1 MLLCGVTQLYV
12 FFDSF
17 TCCDVAHIHMRLIYI
32 YVTRSHMWLIYI
44 CDSFTYVSWLIHML
58 WRDSFAYVKW
68 FVWALTLCDTFTYVT
83 HLHMWLTYICIVT
96 HSRYICIV
104 THYTY
109 VSWHDTYVSRTIC
122 IVTQFT
128 YVSRLI
134 LVYICIVTHYTYV
147 SWHDTYVSR
156 TICIMT
162 QFTYVSW
169 LIFVYICIVTRVP
182 GLGQITWWIV
192 CWQKMRGHIWKKL
205 YGTREIVVARTVGLW
220 EHTDSWLGA
229 QIGSVLKPIQTLKEY
244 FWCSRLLRSPWYPLV
259 PNYWSFPHSF

>member
-1 MLLCGVTQLYV
+1 MLLCGVTQSYV
-12 FFDSF
+12 SCDSF

-83 HLHMWLTYICIVT
+83 HLHMWLTYIYIVT
-96 HSRYICIV
+96 HSR
-104 THYTY
+104 
-109 VSWHDTYVSRTIC
+109 
-122 IVTQFT
+122 
-128 YVSRLI
+128 
-134 LVYICIVTHYTYV
+134 YICIVTHYTYV

-205 YGTREIVVARTVGLW
+205 YGTREIVVARTVGVW